1 MYYPYSFK
9 CPIRKRVLNVRFLL
23 RAQGVRPNLAV
34 MSLYGAPSERG
45 RGTGISGGLFSD
57 TFSHNWS
64 LESDAARIN
73 AQGAAQLSLLAD
85 YFFPPSLPFHF
96 ISRADPQ
103 IAHDPV
109 RRTRSYDRGKRIA
122 PFWTCFPQHTYTK
135 KKKKNN
141 VGEDRVD
148 EIQRNLVSIQT
159 GASLKAHR
167 RTQWCCPLYI
177 YIYFFL

>member
-1 MYYPYSFK
+1 MEH
-9 CPIRKRVLNVRFLL
+9 RL
-23 RAQGVRPNLAV
+23 RGGGAQGYQAACLVTLSPTT
-34 MSLYGAPSERG
+34 GA
-45 RGTGISGGLFSD
+45 
-57 TFSHNWS
+57 WS
-64 LESDAARIN
+64 LTLHASTLKGPRN
-73 AQGAAQLSLLAD
+73 CLSWPII
-85 YFFPPSLPFHF
+85 FPPSLHF

-135 KKKKNN
+135 KKN

-177 YIYFFL
+177 YIFFSFKRLSRNLFNQFHHHHHPSPPPPLTAVTSTRDHLVRKRVYG